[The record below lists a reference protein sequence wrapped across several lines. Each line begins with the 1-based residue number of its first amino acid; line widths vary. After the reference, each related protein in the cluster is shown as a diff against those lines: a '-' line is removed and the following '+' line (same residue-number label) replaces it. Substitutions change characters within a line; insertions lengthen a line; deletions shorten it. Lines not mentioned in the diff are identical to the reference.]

1 MPQNIRRFAI
11 TYRELVF
18 YHLGCDLTTILQ
30 SDSKSLATMS
40 TSIPAPYLPAFFNP
54 GPEEKLCVD
63 HVTAHVTY
71 KSARQ
76 KLFQKNNN
84 SLYMSNLNQTLTNSH
99 GELDGQP
106 AVTWA
111 VHGSASKAVIACSYL
126 LVGIYS
132 TTCAPIRGDYPLEI
146 YLIAP
151 WKGCLSCLVQQIG

>member
-1 MPQNIRRFAI
+1 VPQNIRRFAI

-76 KLFQKNNN
+76 KLFPKNNN
-84 SLYMSNLNQTLTNSH
+84 SFIYVKFKSDVDQLSWRIRWTACGDM
-99 GELDGQP
+99 GG
-106 AVTWA
+106 TWLC
-111 VHGSASKAVIACSYL
+111 I
-126 LVGIYS
+126 
-132 TTCAPIRGDYPLEI
+132 
-146 YLIAP
+146 
-151 WKGCLSCLVQQIG
+151 